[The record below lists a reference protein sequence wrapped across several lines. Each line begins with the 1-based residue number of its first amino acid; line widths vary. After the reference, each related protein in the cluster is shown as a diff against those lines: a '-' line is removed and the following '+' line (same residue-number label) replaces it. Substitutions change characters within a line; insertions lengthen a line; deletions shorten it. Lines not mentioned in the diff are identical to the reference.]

1 MRENDYESFEELL
14 KVIESI
20 NPNWQLDRVLWK
32 KVFFKRPISHIAAGV
47 ERLTQT
53 YEKKSIPF
61 PADLIKV
68 INEVIDPIPKYKG
81 SSEIIRPRDDLWG
94 DMFFAAMEFF
104 VEIQGYQSFWN
115 NYYDLLDSWEF
126 YSVSEPMR
134 NSIISRGQMTDLFP
148 AEKREWN
155 WFKIREDILNTPG
168 SQSKSNLWDYTPRR
182 RKQYYWAYACKWI
195 KAKLPV
201 DKVELTASG
210 ARVKDDSI
218 KHEPTRKW
226 S

>member
-14 KVIESI
+14 RVIESI
-20 NPNWQLDRVLWK
+20 NPNWHLDRDLWK

-47 ERLTQT
+47 EQLTKT
-53 YEKKSIPF
+53 YDKKSIPF
-61 PADLIKV
+61 PADLIKA
-68 INEVIDPIPKYKG
+68 INEVIDPTPKYKG
-81 SSEIIRPRDDLWG
+81 STDVIRPRDGLWG

-104 VEIQGYQSFWN
+104 VEIRGYQSFWN

-134 NSIISRGQMTDLFP
+134 NTIINRGQMTDLTP

-182 RKQYYWAYACKWI
+182 RKQKYWDYAVKWI
-195 KAKLPV
+195 TAQLPV
-201 DKVELTASG
+201 SKIELTANG
-210 ARVKDDSI
+210 MRAKG
-218 KHEPTRKW
+218 
-226 S
+226 